1 MKTDKHTRGLS
12 EIFPLVSSE
21 ILYCEKHGTE
31 YEANTVRIGG
41 KHLTIGC
48 PHCEAEKAKREEVE
62 RAKRFEEERKAQ
74 LLAVTLSRIP
84 VPPRFESADFA
95 CYELDQ
101 TGDQQ
106 GKRLVQLQNYA
117 DQFCEHYA
125 QGTSLI
131 LSGGPGTGK
140 THLALSVA
148 KQIALI
154 GFQAKYLTTRK
165 LLRQIRD
172 TWNKRSELTEQQIID
187 QLADVDLLIIDE
199 IGVQRGTDD
208 ELNTI
213 FEIIDER
220 YQKSRPSIL
229 ITNLP
234 WQELK
239 QVIGERSADRLR
251 DSGGKLLTFDWQSH
265 RAPVA

>member
-1 MKTDKHTRGLS
+1 MKIDKHTRGLAG
-12 EIFPLVSSE
+12 IFPLITTEV
-21 ILYCEKHGTE
+21 LYCDKHGLE
-31 YEANTVRIGG
+31 YQADTVRVGG
-41 KHLTIGC
+41 KHLTNGC
-48 PHCEAEKAKREEVE
+48 PHCEVEKAKREEVE

-84 VPPRFESADFA
+84 VPPRFESAGFA
-95 CYELDQ
+95 SYELDQ

-106 GKRLVQLQNYA
+106 GKRLAQLQNYA
-117 DQFCEHYA
+117 DQFCEHYV

-265 RAPVA
+265 RAPAA

>member
-1 MKTDKHTRGLS
+1 MKTDKHTWDLS
-12 EIFPLVSSE
+12 DMFELVSSE
-21 ILYCEKHGTE
+21 TLYCDKHEME
-31 YEANTVRIGG
+31 YEAKTIRIGG
-41 KHLTIGC
+41 RHQTNGC
-48 PHCEAEKAKREEVE
+48 PVCEIEKAKREEIE
-62 RAKRFEEERKAQ
+62 RAKRFEQERKAH

-84 VPPRFESADFA
+84 VPPRFENADFA
-95 CYELDQ
+95 SYELDQ
-101 TGDQQ
+101 AGDQQ
-106 GKRLVQLQNYA
+106 GKRLAQLQNYA
-117 DQFCEHYA
+117 DHFCEHYA

-148 KQIALI
+148 KQIAQI

-265 RAPVA
+265 RAPAA